1 MCSVSWSPNCALVG
15 SCSAHIDNDDV
26 SDVSCCCWD
35 SRLCM
40 NALYSI
46 SSCSPSSKA
55 VREGSRSQRGELGIS
70 RLVTRLVGGRF
81 GPWTQ
86 IHWFQAP
93 ASWSLC
99 LRAFLLQPNCGF
111 CLVKYLP
118 PDSSPR
124 KWWPVGVFFLN
135 CVPCITFWDVMIVR
149 DSSGVLTASCVSA
162 SAPASSVTNGWWGW
176 WGRDDRWEQKESRN
190 LRDET
195 GLCHKMC

>member
-1 MCSVSWSPNCALVG
+1 MCSVSWSPNCALVN
-15 SCSAHIDNDDV
+15 SCSAHVDNDDV
-26 SDVSCCCWD
+26 SDVSHRCWWD

-55 VREGSRSQRGELGIS
+55 VGEGPRSQRGKLSIS
-70 RLVTRLVGGRF
+70 RLVAQLVGGRF

-86 IHWFQAP
+86 IRWFQGP

-99 LRAFLLQPNCGF
+99 LRAFLPQPNCGF

-118 PDSSPR
+118 PDSSPG

-135 CVPCITFWDVMIVR
+135 CVPCITFWDVMIAR
-149 DSSGVLTASCVSA
+149 DSSGILTASYVSA
-162 SAPASSVTNGWWGW
+162 SAPAPASSVTKWVVGSVG
-176 WGRDDRWEQKESRN
+176 
-190 LRDET
+190 
-195 GLCHKMC
+195 